1 MQQCEPGMD
10 RRVKSWVMCSLSDQA
25 PEVQPHKMAKF
36 LARIPFPTL
45 LPGPLDFPDSH
56 PASALC
62 SLWKP
67 LQPLPPCPQ
76 PLSGC
81 PSSVLCPVI
90 SPFWTTARATRKG
103 SESYSP
109 LYLQLLAGKDST
121 FRTGWC
127 IGEWII
133 EKNYNLYFP
142 PLGQLIVTAYI
153 TQQHTYHM

>member
-1 MQQCEPGMD
+1 MD

-36 LARIPFPTL
+36 LARMPSPTL

-62 SLWKP
+62 SLCKP
-67 LQPLPPCPQ
+67 LQPLPPCSQ

-81 PSSVLCPVI
+81 SSSVLCPVI
-90 SPFWTTARATRKG
+90 SPYLTTARATRKG

-142 PLGQLIVTAYI
+142 PLDQLIVTALPNSIHI
-153 TQQHTYHM
+153 TCEIVL